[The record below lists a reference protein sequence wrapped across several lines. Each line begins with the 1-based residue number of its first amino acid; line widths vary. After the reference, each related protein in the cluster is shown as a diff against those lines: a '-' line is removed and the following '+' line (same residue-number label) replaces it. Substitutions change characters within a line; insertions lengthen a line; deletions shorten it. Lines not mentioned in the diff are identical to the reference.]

1 MHKEIKTPFGIILPQ
16 VSLFPI
22 LYLIFIYG
30 FVYILPYGRDLIG
43 ISWFDWLRREDGPL
57 EWIQFMHQ
65 ENKTPSL
72 PDWDQLNLKFFW
84 IETACW
90 SSGMLR

>member
-1 MHKEIKTPFGIILPQ
+1 MVKEKAKKLNLLKSCRHGGLFGKIER
-16 VSLFPI
+16 F
-22 LYLIFIYG
+22 LISIEFESK
-30 FVYILPYGRDLIG
+30 LNR
-43 ISWFDWLRREDGPL
+43 ISFL
-57 EWIQFMHQ
+57 EWIQLMNQ
-65 ENKTPSL
+65 ENETLSL

>member
-1 MHKEIKTPFGIILPQ
+1 MVKEKAKKLNLLKSRCHGGLFGKIER
-16 VSLFPI
+16 F
-22 LYLIFIYG
+22 LISIEFESK
-30 FVYILPYGRDLIG
+30 LNR
-43 ISWFDWLRREDGPL
+43 ISFL
-57 EWIQFMHQ
+57 EWIQFMNQ
-65 ENKTPSL
+65 ENETLSL

>member
-1 MHKEIKTPFGIILPQ
+1 MVKEKAKKLNFTKSSSHGGLFGKIER
-16 VSLFPI
+16 F
-22 LYLIFIYG
+22 LISIEFESKLNRIS
-30 FVYILPYGRDLIG
+30 FLELIQ
-43 ISWFDWLRREDGPL
+43 LVN
-57 EWIQFMHQ
+57 Q
-65 ENKTPSL
+65 ENETLSL

>member
-1 MHKEIKTPFGIILPQ
+1 MVKEKAKKLNLLKSRSQGWTFWKKIERF
-16 VSLFPI
+16 
-22 LYLIFIYG
+22 LISIEFESK
-30 FVYILPYGRDLIG
+30 LDR
-43 ISWFDWLRREDGPL
+43 ISFL
-57 EWIQFMHQ
+57 EWIQFMNQ
-65 ENKTPSL
+65 ENETLSL

>member
-1 MHKEIKTPFGIILPQ
+1 M
-16 VSLFPI
+16 
-22 LYLIFIYG
+22 
-30 FVYILPYGRDLIG
+30 
-43 ISWFDWLRREDGPL
+43 LRRTFWKKSNDFFISIEFESKLDRISFL
-57 EWIQFMHQ
+57 EWIQFMNQ
-65 ENKTPSL
+65 ENETLSL

>member
-1 MHKEIKTPFGIILPQ
+1 MVKEKAKKLNLLKSRSHGGLFGKIER
-16 VSLFPI
+16 F
-22 LYLIFIYG
+22 LISIEFESK
-30 FVYILPYGRDLIG
+30 LNR
-43 ISWFDWLRREDGPL
+43 ISFL
-57 EWIQFMHQ
+57 EWIRFMNQ
-65 ENKTPSL
+65 ENETLSL

>member
-1 MHKEIKTPFGIILPQ
+1 MVKEKAKKLNLLKSRSQGGDFWENIERFLISIEFESKLNR
-16 VSLFPI
+16 VSF
-22 LYLIFIYG
+22 
-30 FVYILPYGRDLIG
+30 
-43 ISWFDWLRREDGPL
+43 L
-57 EWIQFMHQ
+57 EWIQFLNQ
-65 ENKTPSL
+65 ENETLSL

>member
-1 MHKEIKTPFGIILPQ
+1 MVKEKAKKLNLLKSRSQGGDFLENIERFLISIEFESKFNR
-16 VSLFPI
+16 VSF
-22 LYLIFIYG
+22 
-30 FVYILPYGRDLIG
+30 
-43 ISWFDWLRREDGPL
+43 L
-57 EWIQFMHQ
+57 EWIQFMNQ
-65 ENKTPSL
+65 ENETLSL

>member
-1 MHKEIKTPFGIILPQ
+1 MVKEKAKKLNLFKRRSYGGLFGKKIERF
-16 VSLFPI
+16 LFSI
-22 LYLIFIYG
+22 EFESKLD
-30 FVYILPYGRDLIG
+30 R
-43 ISWFDWLRREDGPL
+43 ISFL
-57 EWIQFMHQ
+57 EWIQFMNQ
-65 ENKTPSL
+65 ENETLSL